1 MLQEIRKK
9 RLTSLRSSCLQA
21 VVLAPRPT
29 ISIPLT
35 NISPALLEELTNELS
50 TLASVYHKPVEAF
63 IGRGRL
69 GADELARKGVQ
80 ATSVPGLGSST
91 NGVGLDTVEGAT
103 SALQKVAQGQRSEN
117 LLDFGDDD
125 EDDPNRNSLAPSGLG
140 AIVAQQ
146 ASSSA
151 TGQSRPAAANPMDDL
166 MGLFDS
172 AGLGPGATQTQSQVA
187 PMSFGA
193 SSSPAF
199 GQQTQQAKPKSD
211 MDLMGDLF

>member
-1 MLQEIRKK
+1 M
-9 RLTSLRSSCLQA
+9 CHCDYLQA

-69 GADELARKGVQ
+69 GADELARKGIQ
-80 ATSVPGLGSST
+80 ATSVPGLLGSST
-91 NGVGLDTVEGAT
+91 NGVAGLDTVEGAT

-146 ASSSA
+146 AKVPSSSS
-151 TGQSRPAAANPMDDL
+151 GGMQQQSRAAPANPMDDL

-172 AGLGPGATQTQSQVA
+172 AGLGPGATQAQPQAA
-187 PMSFGA
+187 PQLFGA
-193 SSSPAF
+193 SPF
-199 GQQTQQAKPKSD
+199 GQQQQQSQWQQQAKPKSD